1 MSKIKEV
8 FKPFAKA
15 QNLAVLALL
24 VAANIVLSRFLSI
37 NVWNMKIGFTFLTV
51 AFAAYFFGPVAA
63 ALVGG
68 LGDLVGAL
76 AFPIG
81 PYFPGFTATAVLTG
95 LCFGI
100 FLYNNCNIVKIII
113 SVLINELIGSLIINS
128 FWISVLYSSPFKA
141 LVVSRL
147 LGQVLPMIAV
157 EIIVLGLL
165 FGKSMAVET
174 IKKNVV
180 KKL

>member
-1 MSKIKEV
+1 MSKIKEA

-15 QNLAVLALL
+15 QNLAVIALL
-24 VAANIVLSRFLSI
+24 VAANVVLSRFLSI

-51 AFAAYFFGPVAA
+51 AFAAYFMGPVAA

-68 LGDLVGAL
+68 LGDLIGAL

-81 PYFPGFTATAVLTG
+81 PYFPGFTLTAVLTG
-95 LCFGI
+95 LCFGF
-100 FLYNNCNIVKIII
+100 FLYNNRKTERIIL
-113 SVLINELIGSLIINS
+113 SVLLNEAIGSLIINS

-141 LVVSRL
+141 LVASRL
-147 LGQVLPMIAV
+147 VGQILPMVVIESV
-157 EIIVLGLL
+157 VLVLL